1 MLLRT
6 RALSLIARDS
16 QRTAG
21 EKARRTSAGLRLA
34 FASLVVAVGA
44 VPAEA
49 VPFAHVVGANNATD
63 VVDVAT
69 NAEASASATLFATDS
84 LAIDPAGSLYSAD
97 PNGVIF
103 DVTSPG
109 NFPVGPTGFTQ
120 IADLDYAGNGLWGF
134 SNQSQTLFFFDLTLN
149 AVTSTL
155 SDPVLSAYTI
165 TGVARRA
172 SDGSTFLS
180 GYDALLV
187 DWLFEIA
194 PSATSAAL
202 VGSLAHGD
210 GASYVSD
217 IDFDPS
223 SGTLY
228 AMTWF
233 HRWFYTVDPATAA
246 TTFVSAGPHRDATG
260 MALLAIP
267 EPGSLFLTLTALS
280 AFAGHRTLRRL
291 SERLRQCRPR
301 LATEGAVT
309 NE

>member
-6 RALSLIARDS
+6 RALLVLIGRDS
-16 QRTAG
+16 QATAG
-21 EKARRTSAGLRLA
+21 PDTRRTRAGHRLA
-34 FASLVVAVGA
+34 LASLVIVLGA
-44 VPAEA
+44 APAGA
-49 VPFAHVVGANNATD
+49 VPFAHVVNANNAID
-63 VVDVAT
+63 LVDAAA
-69 NAEASASATLFATDS
+69 NADAPASATWFATDS
-84 LAIDPAGSLYSAD
+84 LAIDPSGSLYSAD
-97 PNGVIF
+97 PNGVLF

-120 IADLDYAGNGLWGF
+120 IADLDYAANGLWGF

-155 SDPVLSAYTI
+155 SDPALAGYTI
-165 TGVARRA
+165 TGVAHRA
-172 SDGSTFLS
+172 SDGSIFLS

-187 DWLFEIA
+187 DWLFEVA

-246 TTFVSAGPHRDATG
+246 TAFVSAGPHRDATG
-260 MALLAIP
+260 MALLAVP
-267 EPGSLFLTLTALS
+267 EPSSLFLALTALT
-280 AFAGHRTLRRL
+280 AFAGRRAL
-291 SERLRQCRPR
+291 GRL
-301 LATEGAVT
+301 
-309 NE
+309 